1 MDKINRELLHFI
13 SASPSPYHAVE
24 QIRLRLE
31 GEGYT
36 ELLETEPWKL
46 TLPGKYYVRR
56 NGSSIIALNL
66 PDGALPGFMIMAGHS
81 DSPSFK
87 IKENAPVQSAGMYT
101 QLNVEKSGGMLCSTW
116 LDRPLS
122 AAGPVSYT
130 HLRAHETR

>member
-36 ELLETEPWKL
+36 ELPESEPWKL

-66 PDGALPGFMIMAGHS
+66 PAERLPGFMIMAGHS

-87 IKENAPVQSAGMYT
+87 IKENAELTGSGCRRLA
-101 QLNVEKSGGMLCSTW
+101 VETYGGMLMST
-116 LDRPLS
+116 
-122 AAGPVSYT
+122 
-130 HLRAHETR
+130 